1 MRLTIAHVVR
11 DCRRVV
17 RDVIDG
23 SGASV
28 HYLDHELQRIARD
41 VQMMSA
47 HTVFDLDLVGEQ
59 CGRAL
64 VEANE
69 QLFR

>member
-1 MRLTIAHVVR
+1 
-11 DCRRVV
+11 
-17 RDVIDG
+17 
-23 SGASV
+23 V